1 MTPTRPR
8 RFGSPASLQTEQ
20 RRLLLGAIGAA
31 ALTACGGGGSDA
43 AAPAPAPAAPPPPA
57 PAPPPPAP
65 PPPAP
70 LVWAAVDAEFDRAA
84 SGFPNGFTVE
94 IATTAGV
101 VYSRSTGGYS
111 AQTRNP
117 IASATKWITGTT
129 LLRLV
134 QQGALKLST
143 RTGELLVDRSGAP
156 WSGPIGQITL
166 ADLLSFTSGLEGDV
180 DEATVTN
187 ISLAEAVL
195 RIHDSQTRPGVLAPP
210 KTRYWY
216 GATHLRVAGRMAEV
230 ATGKPWQQLFDAALR
245 APLGWESNSI
255 YSLGG
260 PNPALDGGDG
270 GIRCTGEEYM
280 RFLVMQLRKG
290 LYNGVRLLSEDLIA
304 AQRADAFL
312 PSTVIAKSP
321 YQKFEP
327 DPMYHYGLCN
337 FRECGNP
344 ANANACDLDPQLRLS
359 SPGALGFAPWVDVYG
374 SYAACVMTR
383 QPQQGKTEPSE
394 LLKRT
399 LAPLIR
405 AALSL
410 NPGVIRPLP

>member
-70 LVWAAVDAEFDRAA
+70 LVWAAVDAAVDEAA
-84 SGFPNGFTVE
+84 PSFGNGLTVE
-94 IATTAGV
+94 VAIPAGV
-101 VYSRSTGGYS
+101 VYSRSSGGYTS
-111 AQTRNP
+111 QTRNP
-117 IASATKWITGTT
+117 IASATKWVTGSTI
-129 LLRLV
+129 LRLV
-134 QQGALKLST
+134 QQGTLTLAT
-143 RTGELLVDRSGAP
+143 RTGDLLVDRNGAP

-166 ADLLSFTSGLEGDV
+166 SDLLSFTSGLEGDV
-180 DEATVTN
+180 DEATATS
-187 ISLAEAVL
+187 ITLAEAVL
-195 RIHDSQTRPGVLAPP
+195 RIHDSQSKPGVLAPP
-210 KTRYWY
+210 KARYWY

-230 ATGKPWQQLFDAALR
+230 ATGKSWQQIFDAALR
-245 APLGWESNSI
+245 VPLGWDSASI

-270 GIRCTGEEYM
+270 GIRCSGEEYM
-280 RFLVMQLRKG
+280 RFLVMLLRKG
-290 LYNGVRLLSEDLIA
+290 LYGGARLISENLIA
-304 AQRADAFL
+304 TQRADAFTAN
-312 PSTVIAKSP
+312 TVIVKSP
-321 YQKFEP
+321 YQKFTP

-344 ANANACDLDPQLRLS
+344 GNAGACDVDPTLRFS
-359 SPGALGFAPWVDVYG
+359 SPGALGFGPWIDVYG
-374 SYAACVMTR
+374 NYAACVMTR
-383 QPQQGKTEPSE
+383 QPQQGNTEPSE
-394 LLKRT
+394 VLKQT

-405 AALSL
+405 SALTS
-410 NPGVIRPLP
+410 NPAVIRPLP